1 MKSISALRKSALA
14 AALIVVVLLA
24 SALPAAARPGIWV
37 YLRDGQS
44 WSISL
49 INLTQHRL
57 LLTKNSFSLWCH
69 QLSSMPY
76 QCAEYQSNPFQGH
89 GTLNLDPYRTATWK
103 SHSAESDGGFA
114 WAGSFSVKPE
124 GMDAWEV
131 SINTHKED
139 AHCCFNPD
147 YGTWVSLQADL
158 SSTTG
163 NPDWSQGWNSF
174 AYGIWTAPNF
184 VTDYAHMESVM
195 TLSGT
200 QLAVSLYSPDN
211 HHVVVVLRETF
222 WDGVQ
227 GADYVGWRLNY
238 VDAGSTSVP

>member
-1 MKSISALRKSALA
+1 MSPLRRSVWALA
-14 AALIVVVLLA
+14 VLLA
-24 SALPAAARPGIWV
+24 VPLGSATPAAARPGIWI

-49 INLTQHRL
+49 INLTQQRL
-57 LLTKNSFSLWCH
+57 LITKNSFSLSCVQDSH
-69 QLSSMPY
+69 MPY

-89 GTLNLDPYRTATWK
+89 GTLNLDSYRTATWK

-139 AHCCFNPD
+139 AHCCFNPGW
-147 YGTWVSLQADL
+147 GTWVYLQTDFSA
-158 SSTTG
+158 TG
-163 NPDWSQGWNSF
+163 NPEWSTAWNAF
-174 AYGIWTAPNF
+174 AYGIWVAPDF

-222 WDGVQ
+222 WDGHE
-227 GADYVGWRLNY
+227 GADYSGWRLRY